1 MKKLLLVPVLFLLT
15 LQANAQCAYTGQIT
29 TADSVLCAGDSTLLT
44 MSSVPDSVIVPT
56 PLVNNNGQDGNMFDI
71 TATNAIT
78 IRWFEGNIA
87 NTPNATT
94 DYYIY
99 YKIGTHVGSENNA
112 AAWTL
117 IAGPV
122 QFNPNTPNTLTR
134 IPVPINITIP
144 AGQTYAFYL
153 TNTSAISNNNRYH
166 NGTATGTPLAT
177 NSDLTVFEGTG
188 GAYPFGTFFNA
199 RPWEGNVIYE
209 KAPSFLWN
217 TGATSSA
224 IMVAPA
230 TTMDYSCQ
238 VTYTAMACVD
248 EDTISVTVNPLPVIA
263 LGNDTSLCPG
273 FNTLLD
279 AGYPGSTYM
288 WCGGQ
293 TTQTVAVSSA
303 GMYCVTVTDINGCS
317 DADSLTVMMHP
328 QPFIA
333 ALGDTICAGETANMF
348 VTGTAFLYN
357 WMPGS
362 LTGNVV
368 NDSPLTTTTY
378 TIVGTD
384 GNGCTDTT
392 NTDVVVNQLP
402 VISVSSFGTWCLD
415 DNTVILSGASPIGGT
430 YSGPGVNVDSLYPSV
445 AGAGTH
451 VITYT
456 FTDSLGCAN
465 MDTASITIDLCLDVA
480 ANVATNAV
488 SVYPNPM
495 NESAILQID
504 NSVILVDAQLS
515 LYDVNGALVRSISS
529 ITSNVVT
536 LDRDGLSAGVYF
548 FTLINNG
555 GELATGKLVIE

>member
-1 MKKLLLVPVLFLLT
+1 MKKLLLIPVLFLLVT
-15 LQANAQCAYTGQIT
+15 DANAQCAYTGQIT
-29 TADSVLCAGDSTLLT
+29 TADSVLCSGDSTLLT
-44 MSSVPDSVIVPT
+44 MSSIPDSVIVPT
-56 PLVNNNGQDGNMFDI
+56 PIVNNNGQDGNMFDI

-94 DYYIY
+94 QYYIY
-99 YKIGTHVGSENNA
+99 YKAGTHVGFESNS

-122 QFNPNTPNTLTR
+122 AFNPNTPNTLTR

-177 NSDLTVFEGTG
+177 NSDLTIFEGTG

-209 KAPSFLWN
+209 KAPSFLWS
-217 TGATSSA
+217 TGATTNS

-230 TTMDYSCQ
+230 STMDYSCQ
-238 VTYTAMACVD
+238 VTYSAMACVD
-248 EDTISVTVNPLPVIA
+248 QDTINIISNPAPVVT

-273 FNTLLD
+273 SGTLLD
-279 AGYPGSTYM
+279 AGHPGSSYV
-288 WCGGQ
+288 WCGGE
-293 TTQTVAVSSA
+293 TTQTVSVNSA
-303 GMYCVTVTDINGCS
+303 GMYCVNVTDVNGCS
-317 DADSLTVMMHP
+317 GADSLTVLMHT

-333 ALGDTICAGETANMF
+333 AIGDSICAGDTANMF
-348 VTGTAFLYN
+348 VTGSAFLFN

-368 NDSPLTTTTY
+368 NDSPLSTTTY

-392 NTDVVVNQLP
+392 TTDVIVHQLP
-402 VISVSSFGTWCLD
+402 VIAVSSFGTWCLD
-415 DNTVILSGASPIGGT
+415 DNTVILSGATPVGGT
-430 YSGPGVNVDSLYPSV
+430 FSGPGVNVDSLYPSV

-451 VITYT
+451 IITYAY
-456 FTDSLGCAN
+456 TDSLGCTN
-465 MDTASITIDLCLDVA
+465 SDTASITIDLCLEVA
-480 ANVATNAV
+480 SNVTPNAV

-495 NESAILQID
+495 SESAVITID
-504 NSVILVDAQLS
+504 NSITLVDAQLA
-515 LYDVNGALVRSISS
+515 LYDVNGALVRNISS

-536 LDRDGLSAGVYF
+536 LDRQGLSAGVYF
-548 FTLINNG
+548 FTLTNNG
-555 GELATGKLVIE
+555 VALATGKLVVE